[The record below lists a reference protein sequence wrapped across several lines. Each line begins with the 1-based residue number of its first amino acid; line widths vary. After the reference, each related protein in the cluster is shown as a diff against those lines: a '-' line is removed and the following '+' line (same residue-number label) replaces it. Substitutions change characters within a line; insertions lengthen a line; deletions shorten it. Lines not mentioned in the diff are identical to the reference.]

1 MMIWRLLASV
11 FGTLSISYW
20 IVVLAFLL
28 LAVTPP
34 GLVVG
39 ALFFGATGKVANER
53 ATADSE
59 GWTTYLDASGAIR
72 RRKVISDGTTTFYDT
87 DGRNTG
93 PVTPVK

>member
-34 GLVVG
+34 AWLS
-39 ALFFGATGKVANER
+39 ARCFLARPAKSPTNARPPTAR
-53 ATADSE
+53 A
-59 GWTTYLDASGAIR
+59 
-72 RRKVISDGTTTFYDT
+72 
-87 DGRNTG
+87 G
-93 PVTPVK
+93 PPTWMPAVP